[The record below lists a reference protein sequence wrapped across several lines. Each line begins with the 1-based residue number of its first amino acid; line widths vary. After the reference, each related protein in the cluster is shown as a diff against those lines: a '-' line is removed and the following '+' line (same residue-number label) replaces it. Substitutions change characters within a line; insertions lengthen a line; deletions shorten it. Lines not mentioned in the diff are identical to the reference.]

1 MKLNNDRII
10 EIYIKTS
17 YLYWCGLLFA
27 GTLIMLVAIDVID
40 VTTIALDMGMFVFF
54 ALDIVSAAC
63 ASTKNRFSN
72 KNIKIN
78 IIATSI
84 RIAFFVPLVII
95 GITKNT
101 ISSAFG
107 ILVFPIIDALYLTLT
122 IKVNSIVKSIGED
135 NIEEYIK
142 IKGKPKKF
150 NSDKKRKSPTTEPPT
165 RYSLVKDVAKVFANW
180 KNSNNEDCYVYVM
193 SSKHYD
199 GVFILEMSVKEKYW
213 ELSFSKNYIDNYDY
227 DFFKKE
233 FDEFIHKID
242 SDISFSADSIAK
254 EVWEYLKHEFES
266 FDGEVSPVYLERFYK
281 ELTIDGTFE
290 LSHGEAELYELSV
303 GQSLNKSAIYWCV
316 TWKGGISHADGAGR
330 TVIIDDETTKNL
342 TVESLIEWM
351 KKNLSEIF
359 DLCTPSK
366 YLENEK
372 LRAWCQWW
380 SDYANKK
387 TEQESN
393 QKTVAISLDSDE
405 LGADVVEKIN
415 QYRDNKSDDTYNALM
430 SVVKNGLFICPF
442 LYDEEKFGNPVSDNA
457 IHFNYDTKKLVES
470 VIDSTSFGNFI
481 EDKEIDGN
489 ISFNP
494 TIVTTDGR
502 KLHIN
507 NAESYIFSK
516 EASSQTMHYLTAANG
531 GKQFIPLFTDISI
544 LKNIYGNAARICI
557 IDYETAMEAAKME
570 IIDYNGNKAN
580 IDAVIINPS
589 RESFVLDV
597 NRGE

>member
-1 MKLNNDRII
+1 MKMKSKNLIIIDLYRITSFLFWFGI
-10 EIYIKTS
+10 VEIIT
-17 YLYWCGLLFA
+17 CIFCLFA
-27 GTLIMLVAIDVID
+27 QGFNAVYLEILICPI
-40 VTTIALDMGMFVFF
+40 
-54 ALDIVSAAC
+54 LDIVTAVC
-63 ASTKNRFSN
+63 ATTKNKFTE

-78 IIATSI
+78 IIATSV
-84 RIAFFVPLVII
+84 RIVLSALMLIVSLFDGDMFFILTII
-95 GITKNT
+95 FI
-101 ISSAFG
+101 
-107 ILVFPIIDALYLTLT
+107 PIINVIYLIITIMFKKVAMVSDAQTNIQS
-122 IKVNSIVKSIGED
+122 IKNQNNIDEIVNTQKME
-135 NIEEYIK
+135 
-142 IKGKPKKF
+142 KP
-150 NSDKKRKSPTTEPPT
+150 D
-165 RYSLVKDVAKVFANW
+165 RYSLVKDTATVFAKW
-180 KNSNNEDCYVYVM
+180 KGNDNSEYLIYVM
-193 SSKHYD
+193 PHKKYD
-199 GVFILEMSVKEKYW
+199 GVFVVEVSVKDRYEI
-213 ELSFSKNYIDNYDY
+213 LSLSKNYINCYSLN
-227 DFFKKE
+227 FFNKE
-233 FDEFIHKID
+233 LFNLIRRID
-242 SDISFSADSIAK
+242 WNFNRDTRELAAEIWD
-254 EVWEYLKHEFES
+254 YLKYLAQS
-266 FDGEVSPVYLERFYK
+266 YDGEVSPEYK
-281 ELTIDGTFE
+281 ECFYQELFIDGNLKE
-290 LSHGEAELYELSV
+290 SKGKAELYRLSV
-303 GQSLNKSAIYWCV
+303 GHILD
-316 TWKGGISHADGAGR
+316 KGAVHWDISWNSTGSHADGAGR
-330 TVIIDDETTKNL
+330 TVIIDDETAKNL

-366 YLENEK
+366 YLENED

-380 SDYANKK
+380 SDFANKK

-393 QKTVAISLDSDE
+393 KKTVAISLDSDE

-430 SVVKNGLFICPF
+430 SVIKNGLFICPF

-470 VIDSTSFGNFI
+470 VIDSTSFGSFI

-502 KLHIN
+502 NLHIN

-531 GKQFIPLFTDISI
+531 GKQFIPLFTDIAI
-544 LKNIYGNAARICI
+544 LKNIYGNTARICI
-557 IDYETAMEAAKME
+557 IDYETALEAAKME

-580 IDAVIINPS
+580 IDAIIINPS